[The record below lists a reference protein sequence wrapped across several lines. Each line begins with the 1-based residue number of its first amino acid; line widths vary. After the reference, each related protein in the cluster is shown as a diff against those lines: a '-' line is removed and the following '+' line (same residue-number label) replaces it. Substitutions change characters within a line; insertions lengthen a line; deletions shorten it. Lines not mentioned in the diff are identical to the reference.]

1 MENALE
7 LMKIRFIGNLK
18 EDYENGITSEEEAK
32 EYLDKINKS
41 TAEECFGLY
50 VAYKMI
56 KGM

>member
-7 LMKIRFIGNLK
+7 SMRIRFIGNLK

-32 EYLDKINKS
+32 EYLDKINES
-41 TAEECFGLY
+41 TAEECFKLY
-50 VAYKMI
+50 VVYKMT